1 MNIISKSYHYLDK
14 LLKIIILA
22 ISILM
27 IISTFMQVFSR
38 EILQDT
44 WKWTDELSRICLVWL
59 AFTSSALGIRYGSH
73 IRIDSLY
80 NVMPK
85 KVRAVLDWLGYLCV
99 IVFSAVVI
107 KYGFQLCASTIH
119 QLSTALRWPMGVI
132 YAVVPV
138 SGIFM
143 ILFTVEAMLK
153 KLPGTR

>member
-1 MNIISKSYHYLDK
+1 M
-14 LLKIIILA
+14 
-22 ISILM
+22 
-27 IISTFMQVFSR
+27 
-38 EILQDT
+38 
-44 WKWTDELSRICLVWL
+44 
-59 AFTSSALGIRYGSH
+59 
-73 IRIDSLY
+73 
-80 NVMPK
+80 
-85 KVRAVLDWLGYLCV
+85 

-153 KLPGTR
+153 KLPGTRALEGGKS